1 MIAIESL
8 SPDLDRGFHCRVLVG
23 SLDEAWE
30 PHRCGRSF
38 RHFVTTVRVMISI
51 PCGPLTPSA

>member
-23 SLDEAWE
+23 SLDEAWTQSLI
-30 PHRCGRSF
+30 GAGVLSA
-38 RHFVTTVRVMISI
+38 ISS
-51 PCGPLTPSA
+51 LL